1 MCSMT
6 NASWRD
12 ILDIVE
18 KTIKEMERDADVRC
32 KFKCFHKPAGTAV

>member
-6 NASWRD
+6 NAVRPD

-18 KTIKEMERDADVRC
+18 KTMKRKEMERDADVRC
-32 KFKCFHKPAGTAV
+32 KLKCFHKPV